1 METINSALAAAYRKD
16 FGHKNQ
22 NIIFEFDLD
31 SGDMKVYDKKV
42 VVDFP
47 PEIIAEIDA
56 LGRDKK
62 YVKTNEELEAG
73 AVKVEEV
80 EEVKPKKASS
90 SSASAKASADKKAT
104 EAKKK
109 KAVKEEPRIE
119 EVPVVKVAVIE
130 EVPAVKPVVI
140 EEDEISPE
148 EEAKAAIKFNPKTE
162 LILDDAKKIKKSA
175 KVGDELI
182 IPLEIPDDFGRMAAQ
197 TAKQVIIQKIREA
210 ERENVFNEF
219 KEKEHQLLNGVV
231 QRREMRGVLVDFG
244 KVTALM
250 PFEEQIKNER
260 YNPGERMKFYIV
272 FVGMSIKGPE
282 IIVSRAS
289 AELLRKLFWNEIP
302 EINNGSI
309 EIMAIAREAG
319 ARSKVA
325 VKSNSE
331 NIDPIG
337 SCVGQRGARI
347 QTIINELGGEKV
359 DIIEWNADPGKF
371 ISNSLSPAKVIGIE
385 INEAEKRTSVTVAED
400 QLSLAIGKEGQ
411 NVRLAAKLTGWRI
424 NILKATATGTKEEVA
439 VTETSEQPEV
449 KTKEPS
455 AAVEPGEKKVKKAK
469 KEKAPKKPKKEKA
482 VKVAEA
488 KEASSA
494 SADAKALEVEEKA
507 AEVAEDKAE

>member
-1 METINSALAAAYRKD
+1 MNLDLKTIQQAIKQIALEKNLSEASIMETINSALAAAYRKD

-22 NIIFEFDLD
+22 NIVFEFDLA
-31 SGDMKVYDKKV
+31 SGDMKVFDKKV

-47 PEIIAEIDA
+47 PEILAEIDA

-62 YVKTNEELEAG
+62 YVKTT
-73 AVKVEEV
+73 EEV
-80 EEVKPKKASS
+80 EAAAEGIIVEEEKPKKKSR
-90 SSASAKASADKKAT
+90 KKT
-104 EAKKK
+104 F
-109 KAVKEEPRIE
+109 KEEPKIE
-119 EVPVVKVAVIE
+119 EVPVVKIE
-130 EVPAVKPVVI
+130 AA
-140 EEDEISPE
+140 EEDEITTE
-148 EEAKAAIKFNPKTE
+148 EEAKAAVKFNPKNE
-162 LILDDAKKIKKSA
+162 MILDDAKKMKKSA

-260 YNPGERMKFYIV
+260 YNPGERMKFYV
-272 FVGMSIKGPE
+272 VYVGMSIRGPE
-282 IIVSRAS
+282 IIVSRS
-289 AELLRKLFWNEIP
+289 NPDLLRKLFENEIP

-359 DIIEWNADPGKF
+359 DIIEWNDAPNRF

-385 INEAEKRTSVTVAED
+385 TNEADKMASVTVAED

-424 NILKATATGTKEEVA
+424 NILKATADGAKEEVA
-439 VTETSEQPEV
+439 VAETGEQPEV
-449 KTKEPS
+449 KVEESTP
-455 AAVEPGEKKVKKAK
+455 AAETEEKKVKKAK
-469 KEKAPKKPKKEKA
+469 KEKVPKKPKKEKA
-482 VKVAEA
+482 PKPEEA
-488 KEASSA
+488 KE
-494 SADAKALEVEEKA
+494 E
-507 AEVAEDKAE
+507 

>member
-1 METINSALAAAYRKD
+1 MNLDLKTIQQAIKQIAAEKGLSEASIMETINSALAAAYRKD
-16 FGHKNQ
+16 FGTKNQ
-22 NIIFEFDLD
+22 NIVFEFELG

-42 VVDFP
+42 VVDFE

-62 YVKTNEELEAG
+62 YVKTAEELAEIA
-73 AVKVEEV
+73 EV
-80 EEVKPKKASS
+80 EEA
-90 SSASAKASADKKAT
+90 
-104 EAKKK
+104 EAPKK
-109 KAVKEEPRIE
+109 KAKKAKKDKEAAE
-119 EVPVVKVAVIE
+119 EAVVEVAPKVMAVSDE
-130 EVPAVKPVVI
+130 FTP
-140 EEDEISPE
+140 EDE
-148 EEAKAAIKFNPKTE
+148 ANAVIKFNPKNE
-162 LILDDAKKIKKSA
+162 ILLDDAKKIKKSV

-182 IPLEIPDDFGRMAAQ
+182 IDLEIPDDFGRMAAQ

-210 ERENVFNEF
+210 ERESVFNEF
-219 KEKEHQLLNGVV
+219 KEKEHQLINGVI
-231 QRREMRGVLVDFG
+231 QRREMRGILVDFG

-260 YNPGERMKFYIV
+260 YNPGERMKFYVV

-289 AELLRKLFWNEIP
+289 ADLLRKLFENEIP
-302 EINNGSI
+302 EIGNGSI
-309 EIMAIAREAG
+309 EVMAIAREAG

-359 DIIEWNADPGKF
+359 DIIEWNEDARRF

-385 INEAEKRTSVTVAED
+385 VNETDKTASVTVAED

-411 NVRLAAKLTGWRI
+411 NVRLAAKLTGWKI
-424 NILKATATGTKEEVA
+424 NILKATPAGDKEEVA
-439 VTETSEQPEV
+439 VAEAVDQPEV
-449 KTKEPS
+449 TAGESAPVEEVKATEPEEKKVKKVKKASSAEASKAKEKV
-455 AAVEPGEKKVKKAK
+455 AKEKKVKKA
-469 KEKAPKKPKKEKA
+469 
-482 VKVAEA
+482 
-488 KEASSA
+488 AS
-494 SADAKALEVEEKA
+494 
-507 AEVAEDKAE
+507 AEVAEVKAEE